1 MVTTCDPIN
10 PYTDVGVYNGGF
22 KPDRSLKWLPPDSN
36 VIDDEDDFIPP
47 FTMPPQNILMQTLEG
62 RRMDPRVGGVP
73 ERKME
78 FDIDSFKEV
87 PQIAQV
93 EPPPV
98 KSVSM
103 YSSSPTD
110 NDMNT
115 LLLFLIVLG
124 FVFLFMTRFS
134 SSS

>member
-10 PYTDVGVYNGGF
+10 PYTEMGVYNGGF
-22 KPDRSLKWLPPDSN
+22 KPDKSLKWLPPDSN
-36 VIDDEDDFIPP
+36 VIGDDFDDFIPP
-47 FTMPPQNILMQTLEG
+47 PTMPPQNILMQTCEG
-62 RRMDPRVGGVP
+62 RRIDPRVGGVP

-78 FDIDSFKEV
+78 FDSFKEV

-98 KSVSM
+98 KNVSL
-103 YSSSPTD
+103 YSSSPTQ
-110 NDMNT
+110 NDMNN
-115 LLLFLIVLG
+115 LLLLLIVLG